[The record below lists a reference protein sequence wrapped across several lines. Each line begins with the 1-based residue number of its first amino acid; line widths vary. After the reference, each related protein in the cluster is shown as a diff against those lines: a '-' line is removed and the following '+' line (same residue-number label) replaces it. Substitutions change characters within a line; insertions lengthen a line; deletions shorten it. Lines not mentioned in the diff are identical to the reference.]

1 MSIKPLTAQFRKELH
16 CVLLAGDRSSL
27 AVLVLFILFVVS
39 VPKNNLPA
47 VIVYG
52 SFPLF
57 FIISGGLPLRPIMKR
72 MMLIS
77 PFLLFM
83 AAGNI
88 YFDRLPV
95 FTAGSLP
102 ITGGMISGSVIVAKA
117 LVTLAAVLV
126 FSICVPFHRFGN
138 ALRGFGVPEVF
149 ITQLQLVYR
158 YSFLLAPEARSLQK
172 ARDLRSFGN
181 RGKDLFTTA
190 QLIGSLLVRTTA
202 RAERIYMAMT
212 ARGFRNNLSVEDNS
226 PFTAK
231 DGAVVATALF
241 CLTAVWLLFRV

>member
-1 MSIKPLTAQFRKELH
+1 MSIVPGTAQLRKGLH
-16 CVLLAGDRSSL
+16 RVLPAGDRSSL

-39 VPKNNLPA
+39 VQKNNLPA
-47 VIVYG
+47 VIAYG

-57 FIISGGLPLRPIMKR
+57 FLTSAGLPLRPIMKR
-72 MMLIS
+72 LIRIS

-88 YFDRLPV
+88 YFDRHPV
-95 FTAGSLP
+95 FTYGSLA

-117 LVTLAAVLV
+117 VVTLAAVLS
-126 FSICVPFHRFGN
+126 FSFCVPFHRFGN
-138 ALRGFGVPEVF
+138 ALRSFGVPEVF

-212 ARGFRNNLSVEDNS
+212 ARGFRNNLSAEDNS

-231 DGAVVATALF
+231 DGAVVATALLCF
-241 CLTAVWLLFRV
+241 TGVWLLFRV